1 MRMVS
6 GSILILAAV
15 HAFSGSLSV
24 GFPNAGTAQDVLF
37 PVSLALGAAGLL
49 LLVWGLWA
57 AEFKTF
63 PPEGER

>member
-15 HAFSGSLSV
+15 QAFSSSLSV
-24 GFPNAGTAQDVLF
+24 GFPNAGTAQDVLY
-37 PVSLALGAAGLL
+37 PVSLALGALGLL
-49 LLVWGLWA
+49 LLAWGLWA
-57 AEFKTF
+57 AEFNRL

>member
-15 HAFSGSLSV
+15 QAFSGSLSV

-37 PVSLALGAAGLL
+37 PVSLALGSAGLL

-57 AEFKTF
+57 AEFKRF